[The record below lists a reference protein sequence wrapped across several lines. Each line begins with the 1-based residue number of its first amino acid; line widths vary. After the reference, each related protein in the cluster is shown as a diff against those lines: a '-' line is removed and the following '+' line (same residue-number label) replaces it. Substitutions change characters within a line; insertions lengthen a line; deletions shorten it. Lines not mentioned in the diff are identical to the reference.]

1 MTGGKVKGKNV
12 EVQKVGGGKAK
23 SETVAV
29 TKDVVAE
36 KDEMITNYI
45 VLSSKI
51 VLSNDLIKA
60 IMQSGI
66 KVVSK
71 ETCFGIKVS
80 GRREDVDKAVEL
92 VKKLD
97 PIGIFAKESGFEPG
111 NHPRCRSSR
120 YGGPKP
126 GFHLLESEIRM
137 LPSISAALE
146 VVESGQYKPQ
156 TPEMKERLRK
166 GKIVNFDEF
175 VEIVNDTINKA
186 VADAKSEG

>member
-1 MTGGKVKGKNV
+1 MS
-12 EVQKVGGGKAK
+12 
-23 SETVAV
+23 SENSVI
-29 TKDVVAE
+29 DS

-45 VLSSKI
+45 VLSSEI
-51 VLSNDLIKA
+51 VLANDLIKA
-60 IMQSGI
+60 IMRSKI

-80 GRREDVDKAVEL
+80 GRREDVDNAVIL
-92 VKKLD
+92 VKKMD

-137 LPSISAALE
+137 LPAISAALE
-146 VVESGQYKPQ
+146 VVESGRYRPQ
-156 TPEMKERLRK
+156 TPEAKEKRSTAK
-166 GKIVNFDEF
+166 KVNFDEF
-175 VEIVNDTINKA
+175 VDIVNETINKVA
-186 VADAKSEG
+186 ADAKSEG